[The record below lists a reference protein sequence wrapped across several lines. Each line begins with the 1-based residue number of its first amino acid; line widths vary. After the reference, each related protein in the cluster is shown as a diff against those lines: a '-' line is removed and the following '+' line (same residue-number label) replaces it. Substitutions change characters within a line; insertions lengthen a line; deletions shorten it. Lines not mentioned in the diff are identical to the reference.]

1 MKAND
6 KIRLEAH
13 INRLLLIVLMFAC
26 PNLLYGQSAGWNYV
40 MTTIASDDRRR
51 C

>member
-26 PNLLYGQSAGWNYV
+26 PNLLYGHSAGGA
-40 MTTIASDDRRR
+40 I
-51 C
+51 